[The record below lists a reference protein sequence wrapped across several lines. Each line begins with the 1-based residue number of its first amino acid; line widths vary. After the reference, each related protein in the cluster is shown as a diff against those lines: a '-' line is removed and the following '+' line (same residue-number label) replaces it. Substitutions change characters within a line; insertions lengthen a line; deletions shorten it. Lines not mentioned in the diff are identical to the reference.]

1 VNTSNNVI
9 PYWRL
14 SGFYLFYFASLGAM
28 LPYWSAYL
36 FSLGFDARAIG
47 ELVAILMLTKIISP
61 NVWGWIAD
69 HTGKRMVIVRFGSLC
84 AIITFTAI
92 LFVSSYWWIALV
104 MLGYSFFWNATLPQ
118 FEATTFS
125 HLGSKVNQYSSIRLW
140 GSVGFIL
147 SVWILGLS
155 IEQWGVNIVPYTLI
169 VLFISIW
176 VMSLVV
182 PESAAG
188 HLSLDNESLKS
199 ILQRPTVVGLLLSCF
214 LMQASHGAYY
224 VFFTPYMTEHG
235 YSMSSI
241 GSLWAFGVV
250 AEVIVFIFMNRL
262 LHKFSLR
269 NLILFSLLVAVFRW
283 ALLSIF
289 VDYFFVVILIQ
300 IMHAATF
307 GIYHVAAIHLIHI
320 YFPGRHQGKGQ
331 ALYSSLS
338 FGAGGALGS
347 YISGV
352 SWDVMGSSIPFLIAT
367 GLALAGF
374 VISFVYVKDC
384 NKIVKN

>member
-1 VNTSNNVI
+1 MSYSTKTV

-36 FSLGFDARAIG
+36 FSKGFDAREIG
-47 ELVAILMLTKIISP
+47 ELVAILMVTKIISP

-69 HTGKRMVIVRFGSLC
+69 HTGKRMAIVRLGSLC
-84 AIITFTAI
+84 AIITFTGI

-104 MLGYSFFWNATLPQ
+104 MLVYSFFWNATLPQ

-125 HLGSKVNQYSSIRLW
+125 HLGKKVNRYSSIRLW
-140 GSVGFIL
+140 GSIGFVIA
-147 SVWILGLS
+147 VWALGLS
-155 IEQWGVNIVPYTLI
+155 IEQWGVSIVPYSLI
-169 VLFISIW
+169 FLFISIW

-188 HLSLDNESLKS
+188 HLNLDSEPLKE
-199 ILQRPTVVGLLLSCF
+199 ILKRPAVVGLLLSCF

-224 VFFTPYMTEHG
+224 VFYTPYMTAHG
-235 YSMSSI
+235 YSMTSI
-241 GSLWAFGVV
+241 GSLWALGVV
-250 AEVIVFIFMNRL
+250 AEVVVFIFMNRL
-262 LHKFSLR
+262 LEYFSLR
-269 NLILFSLLVAVFRW
+269 NLILFSLFLAVIRW
-283 ALLSIF
+283 ALLSVFVEQLYFVIF
-289 VDYFFVVILIQ
+289 IQ
-300 IMHAATF
+300 LLHAATF
-307 GIYHVAAIHLIHI
+307 GVYHAAAIHLIHT

-331 ALYSSLS
+331 ALYSSIS

-352 SWDVMGSSIPFLIAT
+352 SWDSLGSNVTFYIAT
-367 GLALAGF
+367 GFALSGF
-374 VISFVYVKDC
+374 IISFLLVKD
-384 NKIVKN
+384 NKNSVNN

>member
-1 VNTSNNVI
+1 VNTSNKAV

-36 FSLGFDARAIG
+36 FAKGFEAREIG
-47 ELVAILMLTKIISP
+47 ELVAILMVTKIISP

-69 HTGKRMVIVRFGSLC
+69 HTGKRMAIVRFGSLC
-84 AIITFTAI
+84 AIIAFFGI

-104 MLGYSFFWNATLPQ
+104 MLMYSFFWNATLPQ

-140 GSVGFIL
+140 GSIGFVIA
-147 SVWILGLS
+147 VWLLGLL
-155 IEQWGVNIVPYTLI
+155 IEQWGVSIVPFTLI
-169 VLFISIW
+169 GLFISIW
-176 VMSLVV
+176 VMSMIV

-188 HLSLDNESLKS
+188 HLSLDHEPLKQ
-199 ILQRPTVVGLLLSCF
+199 ILKRPAVIGLLASCF

-224 VFFTPYMTEHG
+224 VFYTPYMLEHD
-235 YSMSSI
+235 YSMTDI
-241 GSLWAFGVV
+241 GSLWALSVI
-250 AEVIVFIFMNRL
+250 AEVVVFIFMNRL

-269 NLILFSLLVAVFRW
+269 HLILFSLVVAVIRW
-283 ALLSIF
+283 ALLSTFVEQLYIIIF
-289 VDYFFVVILIQ
+289 IQ
-300 IMHAATF
+300 LLHAATF
-307 GIYHVAAIHLIHI
+307 GVYHAAAIHLIHI

-331 ALYSSLS
+331 ALYSSIS

-347 YISGV
+347 YVSGV
-352 SWDVMGSSIPFLIAT
+352 SWDSLGSNVTFYIAT
-367 GLALAGF
+367 GMALFGF
-374 VISFVYVKDC
+374 VISFMFVKDG
-384 NKIVKN
+384 KQAVES

>member
-1 VNTSNNVI
+1 
-9 PYWRL
+9 
-14 SGFYLFYFASLGAM
+14 M

-47 ELVAILMLTKIISP
+47 ELVAILMLTKIVSP

-69 HTGKRMVIVRFGSLC
+69 HTGKRMAIVRFGSLC
-84 AIITFTAI
+84 AIIAFAGI
-92 LFVSSYWWIALV
+92 LLVTSYWWIALV
-104 MLGYSFFWNATLPQ
+104 MLLYSFFWNATLPQ

-140 GSVGFIL
+140 GSIGFITA
-147 SVWILGLS
+147 VWALGLS
-155 IEQWGVNIVPYTLI
+155 IEQWGVAIVPYTL
-169 VLFISIW
+169 LFLFFSIW
-176 VMSLVV
+176 LMSLVV

-188 HLSLDNESLKS
+188 HLSLDHEPLKK
-199 ILQRPTVVGLLLSCF
+199 ILQRPTVVGLLLGCF

-224 VFFTPYMTEHG
+224 VFYTPYMTEHG
-235 YSMSSI
+235 YSMTSI
-241 GSLWAFGVV
+241 GSLWALGVA
-250 AEVIVFIFMNRL
+250 AEVVVFLFMNRL
-262 LHKFSLR
+262 LNKFSLR
-269 NLILFSLLVAVFRW
+269 HLILFSLLIAVLRW
-283 ALLSIF
+283 ALLSVF
-289 VDYFFVVILIQ
+289 VEQLYIVIIIQ

-347 YISGV
+347 YVSGI
-352 SWDVMGSSIPFLIAT
+352 SWDIMGSNVPFLIAA
-367 GLALAGF
+367 GLALFGF
-374 VISFVYVKDC
+374 VISFMYVKD
-384 NKIVKN
+384 